1 MKKFKKEKKSLNV
14 FNKLKTLI
22 LPKEPSSIEER
33 RANHTPSWMYR
44 NE

>member
-1 MKKFKKEKKSLNV
+1 MKKEKKSLSIL
-14 FNKLKTLI
+14 NKLKALI
-22 LPKEPSSIEER
+22 TPKEPSSIEER